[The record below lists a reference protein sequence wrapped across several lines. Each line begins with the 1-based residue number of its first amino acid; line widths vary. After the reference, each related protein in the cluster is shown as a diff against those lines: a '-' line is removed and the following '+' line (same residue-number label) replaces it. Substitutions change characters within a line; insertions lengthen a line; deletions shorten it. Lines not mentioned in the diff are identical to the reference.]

1 MHRYWIYNGTLYSEA
16 KAQQRPYVR
25 RKGLAIWAATHAA
38 AIRQLTILQQ
48 EQVSDPRLYRNGP
61 GAVSSS

>member
-16 KAQQRPYVR
+16 QAHQRPYVR

-38 AIRQLTILQQ
+38 AIRHLTSLQQ
-48 EQVSDPRLYRNGP
+48 EQVSDSRLYRNGA
-61 GAVSSS
+61 GAVLSS